1 MVDFGLAKEVDEGQT
16 YTFCGTPDYL
26 APEIIRGTGHDW
38 GVDYWCLGIFLYE
51 LTHGSAPFYARNQA
65 RRARK
70 ILKGV
75 EYVNMPTH
83 FSNGLV
89 DLVTSLL
96 NNDQSK
102 RLGRMSNGVQD
113 IKNHRWFAGIDWD
126 GLLNQTISAP
136 ITPALPE
143 DLTKLGNK
151 SISPADEIPDSDWHP
166 DLKKAAWCIW
176 AFMLLSLMNLKI
188 NCLF

>member
-113 IKNHRWFAGIDWD
+113 IKNHTWIAGIDWD

-151 SISPADEIPDSDWHP
+151 SISPADEIPDSGWHP
-166 DLKKAAWCIW
+166 DLKKAAW
-176 AFMLLSLMNLKI
+176 
-188 NCLF
+188 